1 MAHQYSNWTNVQE
14 FQQLSDLAVR
24 GFKNL
29 IREGGCRAI
38 DRDDDDGLA
47 RLTQQSLVIAP
58 WDIANCKGD
67 RLLLD
72 RLQSSLIPLL
82 RQQVIRISLSP
93 DPADSLEQT
102 SKKLKLIIAVQP
114 GLDHTLGQ
122 IRYAVNTLRVN
133 SSDSSNRTNDQH
145 LQDLKCFRLEGLYML
160 FETKLLPDIR
170 DLLNHASVIF
180 RRLKQNKQFSAKRTE
195 LEVTHN
201 RKTGCVDS
209 ALKTIDAMIRW
220 PERSDLDLVQHDWPG
235 TWTSDHIAHLY
246 DLINSRTRSKKSK
259 KYLSS
264 TPLGQTVIQLAKS
277 LIPVVKLSRIFIN
290 KLTKRGIN
298 TKRLPFYT
306 EMCSD
311 QMKSLSELPGDV
323 NHELNTMMTDLR
335 LATSVGGT
343 ARLSFQL
350 LQTVLKLEKRLQS
363 SVDLL
368 LERVVPLIP
377 DTDGFPTQNYLKN
390 WFGTWS
396 IQFAQAILNHRAAV
410 VIFTS
415 HIM

>member
-264 TPLGQTVIQLAKS
+264 TPLGQ
-277 LIPVVKLSRIFIN
+277 PIFIN

-335 LATSVGGT
+335 LATSFSAT
-343 ARLSFQL
+343 SNS
-350 LQTVLKLEKRLQS
+350 LKLEKRLQS